1 MKVYISKYRD
11 HWISPYTVLEKVF
24 FWREIDY
31 DEPLID
37 KLANILN
44 PVSVGLQKF
53 LDFVH
58 PRIQYVKI
66 DHYDTW
72 NMDST
77 LSPIILPMLK
87 QLKATK
93 HGSGYIELE
102 DVPENLRYT
111 QTEDYDAQETF
122 DFYKDES
129 TKKINCDVHVRYDW
143 VLSEMIWTFE
153 QLNDDDWENQYWI
166 TTPEIDFTKHPE
178 DEGKEVYPVRWKVQG
193 ECDWEGR
200 QKHQERISNGLRL
213 FGKYYE
219 TLWD

>member
-1 MKVYISKYRD
+1 MKVYISNYRN

-37 KLANILN
+37 KLSNILN
-44 PVSVGLQKF
+44 PISIELQKF

-72 NMDST
+72 NMDSM

-93 HGSGYIELE
+93 HGSGYIDLE
-102 DVPENLRYT
+102 DVPQNLRYT

-129 TKKINCDVHVRYDW
+129 TKKINCDIHVRYDW
-143 VLSEMIWTFE
+143 VLNEMIWAFE
-153 QLNDDDWENQYWI
+153 QLNDGNWEDQYWI
-166 TTPEIDFTKHPE
+166 RSPEIDLTKHPE
-178 DEGKEVYPVRWKVQG
+178 DEGKEVYPVRWKVKG

-200 QKHQERISNGLRL
+200 NKHQERINNGLRL
-213 FGKYYE
+213 FGKYYQ

>member
-1 MKVYISKYRD
+1 
-11 HWISPYTVLEKVF
+11 VLEKVF

-37 KLANILN
+37 KLSNILN
-44 PVSVGLQKF
+44 PISIGLQKF

-72 NMDST
+72 NMDSM

-93 HGSGYIELE
+93 HGSGYIDLE
-102 DVPENLRYT
+102 DVPQNLRYT

-129 TKKINCDVHVRYDW
+129 TKKINCDIHVRYDW
-143 VLSEMIWTFE
+143 VLNEMIWAFE
-153 QLNDDDWENQYWI
+153 QLNDGNWEDQYWI
-166 TTPEIDFTKHPE
+166 RSPEIDFTKHPE
-178 DEGKEVYPVRWKVQG
+178 DEGKEVYPVRWKVKG

-200 QKHQERISNGLRL
+200 NKHQERINNGLRL
-213 FGKYYE
+213 FGKYYQ

>member
-1 MKVYISKYRD
+1 MKVYISKYRN
-11 HWISPYTVLEKVF
+11 HWVSPYTILEKVF

-37 KLANILN
+37 KLSNILN
-44 PVSVGLQKF
+44 PFCVGLQKV

-58 PRIQYVKI
+58 PEIKYVKI

-72 NMDST
+72 SMDCT

-93 HGSGYIELE
+93 QGSGYIDLE

-111 QTEDYDAQETF
+111 TTEEYDAQETF
-122 DFYKDES
+122 DFYKDER
-129 TKKINCDVHVRYDW
+129 TEKIECDIHVRYDW
-143 VLSEMIWTFE
+143 ALSEMIWAFE
-153 QLNDDDWENQYWI
+153 QLVDDDWESQYWI
-166 TTPEIDFTKHPE
+166 KSPEIDFTKHAE
-178 DEGKEVYPVRWKVQG
+178 DEGKEVTPVRWKVHG

-200 QKHQERISNGLRL
+200 EKHQERINNGLRL
-213 FGKYYE
+213 FGKYYQ

>member
-1 MKVYISKYRD
+1 MKVYISNYRN

-37 KLANILN
+37 KLSNILN
-44 PVSVGLQKF
+44 PISIGLQKF

-72 NMDST
+72 NMDSM

-93 HGSGYIELE
+93 HGSGYIDLE
-102 DVPENLRYT
+102 DVPQNLRYT

-129 TKKINCDVHVRYDW
+129 TKKINCDIHVRYDW
-143 VLSEMIWTFE
+143 VLNEMIWAFE
-153 QLNDDDWENQYWI
+153 QLNDGNWEDQYWI
-166 TTPEIDFTKHPE
+166 RSPEIDFTKHPE
-178 DEGKEVYPVRWKVQG
+178 DEGKEVYPVRWKVKG

-200 QKHQERISNGLRL
+200 EKHQQRINNGLRL
-213 FGKYYE
+213 FGKYYSS
-219 TLWD
+219 LWD

>member
-1 MKVYISKYRD
+1 MKVYISNYRN

-37 KLANILN
+37 KLSNILN
-44 PVSVGLQKF
+44 PVSIGLQKF

-72 NMDST
+72 NMDSM

-93 HGSGYIELE
+93 HGSGYIDLE
-102 DVPENLRYT
+102 DVPQNLRYT

-129 TKKINCDVHVRYDW
+129 TKKINCDIHVRYDW
-143 VLSEMIWTFE
+143 VLNEMIWAFE
-153 QLNDDDWENQYWI
+153 QLNDGNWEDQYWI
-166 TTPEIDFTKHPE
+166 RSPEIDFTKHPE
-178 DEGKEVYPVRWKVQG
+178 DEGKEVYPVRWKVKG

-200 QKHQERISNGLRL
+200 NKHQERINNGLRL
-213 FGKYYE
+213 FGKYYQ

>member
-1 MKVYISKYRD
+1 MKVYISNYRN

-37 KLANILN
+37 KLSNILN
-44 PVSVGLQKF
+44 PISIGLQKF

-72 NMDST
+72 NMDSM

-93 HGSGYIELE
+93 HGSGYIDLE
-102 DVPENLRYT
+102 DVPQNLRYT

-129 TKKINCDVHVRYDW
+129 TKKINCDIHVRYDW
-143 VLSEMIWTFE
+143 VLNEMIWAFE
-153 QLNDDDWENQYWI
+153 QLNDGNWEDQYWI
-166 TTPEIDFTKHPE
+166 RSPEIDFTKHPE
-178 DEGKEVYPVRWKVQG
+178 DEGKEVYPVRWKVKG

-200 QKHQERISNGLRL
+200 NKHQERINNGLRL
-213 FGKYYE
+213 FGKYYQ

>member
-1 MKVYISKYRD
+1 MKVYISNYRN

-24 FWREIDY
+24 FWREIEY
-31 DEPLID
+31 DEPLIE
-37 KLANILN
+37 KLANMLN
-44 PVSVGLQKF
+44 PISIGLQKF

-72 NMDST
+72 NMDT
-77 LSPIILPMLK
+77 ILSPIILPMLK

-93 HGSGYIELE
+93 HGSGYIDLE

-111 QTEDYDAQETF
+111 QTEEYDAQETF

-129 TKKINCDVHVRYDW
+129 TKKINCDIHVRYDW
-143 VLSEMIWTFE
+143 VLSEMIWAFE
-153 QLNDDDWENQYWI
+153 QLNDDNWEEQYWI
-166 TTPEIDFTKHPE
+166 RSPEIDFTKHSE
-178 DEGKEVYPVRWKVQG
+178 DEGKEVIPVRWKVKG

-200 QKHQERISNGLRL
+200 NKHQERINNGLRL
-213 FGKYYE
+213 FGKYYQ

>member
-1 MKVYISKYRD
+1 MKVYISNYRD

-37 KLANILN
+37 KLSNILN
-44 PVSVGLQKF
+44 PISIGLQKF

-72 NMDST
+72 NMDSM

-93 HGSGYIELE
+93 HGSGYIDLE
-102 DVPENLRYT
+102 DVPQNLRYT

-129 TKKINCDVHVRYDW
+129 TKKINCDIHVRYDW
-143 VLSEMIWTFE
+143 VLNEMIWAFE
-153 QLNDDDWENQYWI
+153 QLNDGNWEDQYWI
-166 TTPEIDFTKHPE
+166 RSPEIDFTKHPE
-178 DEGKEVYPVRWKVQG
+178 DEGKEVYPVRWKVKG

-200 QKHQERISNGLRL
+200 NKHQERINNGLRL
-213 FGKYYE
+213 FGKYYQ